1 MLTKWGCTLVFKLG
15 ILSNSYMIGN
25 TINTCAILAIL
36 LIPKLTSSIVSRCL
50 LLQVFHRFPRR
61 HGNSQCFGQGTPT
74 SEAVEESEFVGTVEV
89 DERVSGGDS
98 INLWPLALE
107 GKIAREKLE
116 STYITYHWHSGGNA
130 NCWKHN
136 QHNLSHV
143 LDVFSHRPD
152 WHLHIL
158 PRPWWDRLN
167 SVAHGSSML
176 GQLDDH
182 TIRPPRWWALLARYA
197 SIQMWYTIC
206 LAICTHRTERYAMQE
221 CNGLRGIC
229 LRTPKLANFKLP
241 LNHKSPHC
249 DKPHNSI

>member
-1 MLTKWGCTLVFKLG
+1 MTLVFGRK
-15 ILSNSYMIGN
+15 NSKRKIRKH
-25 TINTCAILAIL
+25 I
-36 LIPKLTSSIVSRCL
+36 
-50 LLQVFHRFPRR
+50 
-61 HGNSQCFGQGTPT
+61 
-74 SEAVEESEFVGTVEV
+74 
-89 DERVSGGDS
+89 
-98 INLWPLALE
+98 PLAFWRKCKLLE
-107 GKIAREKLE
+107 TQPA
-116 STYITYHWHSGGNA
+116 H
-130 NCWKHN
+130 

-143 LDVFSHRPD
+143 LDVFTHRPD
-152 WHLHIL
+152 GHLHIL

-206 LAICTHRTERYAMQE
+206 LFAICTHRTERYAMQE